1 MSNSNIG
8 NLWENTGTCSP
19 DILYENVSNN
29 PPLKNILN
37 GRVIGLDNQN
47 KQFNMF
53 NHNNNNSD
61 IAKDTILQGTISRT
75 KLSETFF
82 SNDNMKKIQ
91 NMLKTE
97 VYNISN
103 GKYKI
108 GNQDNT
114 HLQVIMRAVYLQNAK
129 HLPYQIE
136 KQVDDLNNI
145 IIQLCLPDIMSG
157 IKQYIHYIHSIQRL
171 PNPIELPR
179 NLSSK
184 GTKILSS
191 VTSTF

>member
-8 NLWENTGTCSP
+8 NLWTGTSSP

-145 IIQLCLPDIMSG
+145 IVQLCLPDIMSG